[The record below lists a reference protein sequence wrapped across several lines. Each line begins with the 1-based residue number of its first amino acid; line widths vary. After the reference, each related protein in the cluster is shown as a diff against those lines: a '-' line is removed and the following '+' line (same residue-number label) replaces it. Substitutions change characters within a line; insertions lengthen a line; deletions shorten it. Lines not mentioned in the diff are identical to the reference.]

1 MKNIVNFFKKKYK
14 VLIPV
19 MVICVLFVTLFF
31 LYREYKYD
39 NTRNKQEVS
48 VFQYF
53 SGVRVDYTSVI
64 TYNLREAIVS
74 VEPKNKKIEGN
85 RVPIYYKDMSKV
97 IFPVDMTIAFPL
109 RNGSQYRLYQY
120 ATYFNED
127 DVHFIKNNT
136 DLGNYSSFFLYD
148 GKSVFFFPDE
158 TILKIN
164 GKEHIEL
171 GAMSYVNLVGGV
183 TLIYY
188 DTTTESSEV
197 IELDND
203 TVTVEGEN
211 LKVNISERYFHSF
224 SSKVLLSTP
233 NNLNSV
239 FKTIDNK

>member
-1 MKNIVNFFKKKYK
+1 
-14 VLIPV
+14 
-19 MVICVLFVTLFF
+19 MVIIVLFVTLFF

-53 SGVRVDYTSVI
+53 SGVKVEYTSIV

-85 RVPIYYKDMSKV
+85 RVPIYYKDMSKI
-97 IFPVDMTIAFPL
+97 IFPVEMTIAFPL

-120 ATYFNED
+120 ATYSNED
-127 DVHFIKNNT
+127 GVHFIKNNT
-136 DLGNYSSFFLYD
+136 DLGNYSNFFLYD
-148 GKSVFFFPDE
+148 GKSVFFFPEE
-158 TILKIN
+158 TVLKIN
-164 GKEHIEL
+164 GKERVKL
-171 GAMSYVNLVGGV
+171 GALSYVNLVGGV

-188 DTTTESSEV
+188 DTAEDKSEV
-197 IELDND
+197 IELNGEII
-203 TVTVEGEN
+203 TVEGEN
-211 LKVNISERYFHSF
+211 LHVNVTERYFKSF

-239 FKTIDNK
+239 FKTIDN

>member
-1 MKNIVNFFKKKYK
+1 MKNIVNFCKKKYK

-19 MVICVLFVTLFF
+19 MVIIVLFVTLFF

-53 SGVRVDYTSVI
+53 SGVKVEYTSIV

-85 RVPIYYKDMSKV
+85 RVPIYYKDMSKI
-97 IFPVDMTIAFPL
+97 IFPVEMTIAFPL

-120 ATYFNED
+120 ATYSNED
-127 DVHFIKNNT
+127 GVHFIKNNT
-136 DLGNYSSFFLYD
+136 DLGNYSNFFLYD

-164 GKEHIEL
+164 GKEH
-171 GAMSYVNLVGGV
+171 
-183 TLIYY
+183 
-188 DTTTESSEV
+188 